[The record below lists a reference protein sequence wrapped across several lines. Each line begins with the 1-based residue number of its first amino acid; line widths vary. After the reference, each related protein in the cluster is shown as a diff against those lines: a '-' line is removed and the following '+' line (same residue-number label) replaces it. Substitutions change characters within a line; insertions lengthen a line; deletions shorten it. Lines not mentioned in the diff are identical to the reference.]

1 MVPHANGA
9 GDNKR
14 KGGEDGSEPS
24 AKKSKW
30 VKNRM
35 GSSCFCCLALKS
47 PVHLFLFRVDCDEI
61 VICDEVAASSADDLK
76 KAKKVNV
83 EHF

>member
-1 MVPHANGA
+1 MGLKDNGIIN
-9 GDNKR
+9 D
-14 KGGEDGSEPS
+14 D
-24 AKKSKW
+24 
-30 VKNRM
+30 
-35 GSSCFCCLALKS
+35 SSCFCCLALKS
-47 PVHLFLFRVDCDEI
+47 PVHLFRVDCDEI

>member
-1 MVPHANGA
+1 
-9 GDNKR
+9 
-14 KGGEDGSEPS
+14 
-24 AKKSKW
+24 
-30 VKNRM
+30 M

-47 PVHLFLFRVDCDEI
+47 PVHLFRVDCDEI

-83 EHF
+83 EHFGLD